1 MFNNNTSIN
10 TCYRLIDICQLLQFR
25 STLYGQLSTFKW
37 LVTKSDY
44 LLFIPSDYCSFI
56 SFLFLWFKWKGVYEC
71 PSESANICDGLERK
85 TKIFVLRTALSCQN
99 LYSAISVTPVKTN
112 NISEIYSDML
122 SYKYKS
128 LSRKLYTHNLPNY
141 IKQFQVICWWQ
152 NYNSKRI
159 FDVGFRPLQ
168 LLFILRCPALKEI

>member
-1 MFNNNTSIN
+1 MGN
-10 TCYRLIDICQLLQFR
+10 CPP
-25 STLYGQLSTFKW
+25 FKW

-71 PSESANICDGLERK
+71 PCESANICDGLERK
-85 TKIFVLRTALSCQN
+85 TKIFVLRIALSCQN
-99 LYSAISVTPVKTN
+99 LYSAIPITPVKTN

-122 SYKYKS
+122 SYKYKF

-152 NYNSKRI
+152 NCDRKRI